1 MYLLDTNTLIYF
13 FKGIGKVSQN
23 IFSHSPQE
31 IYIPSIVIYELQVG
45 IAKSNSPQKREKQL
59 EKLLTQITV
68 IDFTTKEAKASAKIR
83 ATLEAK
89 GEPIGPMDTLI
100 AGYALAHNYILV
112 TNNTKEFQKIENI
125 KLDNWL

>member
-23 IFSHSPQE
+23 LFSHSPQE

-45 IAKSNSPQKREKQL
+45 IAKSNSPKKREKQL